1 MCALREPLG
10 DIVRIEMHALFIIIV
25 IITIIIIIII
35 IIVIVPNYTKRK
47 KGKKCTNWDVE
58 IA

>member
-25 IITIIIIIII
+25 IITIIIIII
-35 IIVIVPNYTKRK
+35 VIVPNYTKRK
-47 KGKKCTNWDVE
+47 KEKKCTNWDVE

>member
-35 IIVIVPNYTKRK
+35 VIVPNYTKRK
-47 KGKKCTNWDVE
+47 KEKKCTNWDVE

>member
-35 IIVIVPNYTKRK
+35 IVIVPNYTKRK
-47 KGKKCTNWDVE
+47 KEKKCTNWDVE